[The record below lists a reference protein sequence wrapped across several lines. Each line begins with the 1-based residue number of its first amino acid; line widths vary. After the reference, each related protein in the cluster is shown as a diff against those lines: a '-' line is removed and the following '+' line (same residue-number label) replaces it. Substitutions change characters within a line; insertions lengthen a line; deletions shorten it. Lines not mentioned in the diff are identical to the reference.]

1 MMHDAM
7 LQALPGALQPA
18 CRVAVHTRMPLAM
31 HVRTDG
37 LTKKQ
42 SKAVTKLPVCH
53 TCAQIRRFRPF
64 RRRSAAETCHH
75 QQLSTATPGG
85 KP

>member
-1 MMHDAM
+1 MMHNAM

-18 CRVAVHTRMPLAM
+18 CRLAVHTRMPLAM

-53 TCAQIRRFRPF
+53 TCAQIRRLCPF
-64 RRRSAAETCHH
+64 RRRFAAETRRH
-75 QQLSTATPGG
+75 QPLSTARPGG